1 MSIETV
7 FSEVFREGGYEDVHA
22 EPAPYRD
29 FKIKWERTRGWIS
42 LEVSD
47 YLSDAPDEVL
57 EGIARTVLAR
67 IRDEDTDYPPEIG
80 RHLSSQGFRD
90 AHRETFI
97 RRIPS
102 VTFGRGLHAD
112 LDDAVAW
119 LRDRGLPVPEDTL
132 VAWCGVG
139 RVEKSVL
146 FRVVLVPRDLDAE
159 GVDAEALARVIW
171 PALCEVSVGWKGD
184 RGRYDELVAMLPEVD
199 G

>member
-7 FSEVFREGGYEDVHA
+7 FSEVFREGGWEDVHA

-29 FKIKWERTRGWIS
+29 FKVKWGRTRGWIS

-47 YLSDAPDEVL
+47 YLSDAPDDVL

-67 IRDEDTDYPPEIG
+67 IRNEDTDYPPEVG

-90 AHRETFI
+90 AHRETFL

-102 VTFGRGLHAD
+102 LTFGRGLHAD

-119 LRDRGLPVPEDTL
+119 LRDRGLPVPEDL
-132 VAWCGVG
+132 RGPAGLLQRRIPCMCRGPSGNLIMRW
-139 RVEKSVL
+139 E
-146 FRVVLVPRDLDAE
+146 E
-159 GVDAEALARVIW
+159 GMKLSDFV
-171 PALCEVSVGWKGD
+171 
-184 RGRYDELVAMLPEVD
+184 RYANMKME
-199 G
+199 